1 MERRQFSLQHAE
13 RPGRPATRSEAK
25 PKAKAPSGDQQ
36 RRGRPMKQRPLQ
48 RPPVVVTK
56 SKRTVA
62 VVSTAPPPH
71 APADSRIR
79 AWHADDPE
87 RQERERFERKPTLE
101 QMQEAIAAWV
111 YRFRHANDPE
121 VLQRIARQGVARD
134 LTEAAMSHWRI
145 IEGGSTPHIAV
156 YPRKGHWGL
165 MKQGFA
171 TLFPGAKAVLTDPKG
186 PPAKFN
192 LWAYI
197 RSLKGD

>member
-1 MERRQFSLQHAE
+1 LKADVDRERQH
-13 RPGRPATRSEAK
+13 REAK
-25 PKAKAPSGDQQ
+25 VREKAKTPTCKRPS
-36 RRGRPMKQRPLQ
+36 
-48 RPPVVVTK
+48 
-56 SKRTVA
+56 
-62 VVSTAPPPH
+62 
-71 APADSRIR
+71 PADSLIR
-79 AWHADDPE
+79 VWHADDPE

-111 YRFRHANDPE
+111 YRFRYANDPD
-121 VLQRIARQGVARD
+121 VVQRIARQGVARD
-134 LTEAAMSHWRI
+134 LTEAASSHFRI
-145 IEGGSTPHIAV
+145 IEGGDTPHIAL

-171 TLFPGAKAVLTDPKG
+171 MLFPGAKTVVTDRKG

>member
-1 MERRQFSLQHAE
+1 M
-13 RPGRPATRSEAK
+13 
-25 PKAKAPSGDQQ
+25 Q
-36 RRGRPMKQRPLQ
+36 RRLPP
-48 RPPVVVTK
+48 RPPIVVTK
-56 SKRTVA
+56 PSRRRA
-62 VVSTAPPPH
+62 VSSAAPRR
-71 APADSRIR
+71 APADNRIR
-79 AWHADDPE
+79 AWLVNDPE

-111 YRFRHANDPE
+111 YRFRHANDPD

-134 LTEAAMSHWRI
+134 LTEAATGHFRI
-145 IEGGSTPHIAV
+145 IEGGDTPHIAV
-156 YPRKGHWGL
+156 YPRKGYWGL

-171 TLFPGAKAVLTDPKG
+171 MLFPGAMAVVTDLKG